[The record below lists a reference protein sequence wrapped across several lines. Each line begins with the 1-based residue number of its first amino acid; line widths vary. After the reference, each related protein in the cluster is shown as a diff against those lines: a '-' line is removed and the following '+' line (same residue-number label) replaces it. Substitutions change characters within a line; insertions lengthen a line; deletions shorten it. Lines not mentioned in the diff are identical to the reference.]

1 LTAHAVEQEAALQA
15 GLWARSPLIA
25 GLGRVTVPA
34 LVVSGAYDVVF
45 PSPNSALLARKLEHA
60 TEVNFSRAGYGA
72 IVQDEPSFVAAVDK
86 FAGSTV
92 PTTTTTS
99 SAS

>member
-1 LTAHAVEQEAALQA
+1 
-15 GLWARSPLIA
+15 
-25 GLGRVTVPA
+25 
-34 LVVSGAYDVVF
+34 VVSGAYDVVF
-45 PSPNSALLARKLEHA
+45 PSANSALLARELKHA
-60 TEVNFSRAGYGA
+60 TEVNFSRAAYGA

-92 PTTTTTS
+92 TTTTTTTTTTS